1 MERKF
6 LHKSA
11 KPARPTLLLLVF
23 SKRLFSG
30 KYCNRHGREVGEKK
44 EFCSFLRTW
53 TLLGVRW
60 VFSGCGFCRFHCNIW
75 LGLPVRLAYIS
86 KMIWQ
91 FPPWFYQDHIYRGT
105 NISECIRIWK
115 VCVAFVLGILQ
126 FSSHPSYSRSSLF
139 LPSVLCMHDLYGHL
153 MLVASIAI
161 TGYSV
166 PFIICTRI
174 LNEIHVTRSLTPILL
189 LTLLCGVWPPRCM
202 LYIII
207 HGHHLPPYLL
217 SRVPPTWLPLL
228 EGLTWLLVVE
238 LKQIG

>member
-1 MERKF
+1 
-6 LHKSA
+6 
-11 KPARPTLLLLVF
+11 
-23 SKRLFSG
+23 
-30 KYCNRHGREVGEKK
+30 
-44 EFCSFLRTW
+44 
-53 TLLGVRW
+53 
-60 VFSGCGFCRFHCNIW
+60 
-75 LGLPVRLAYIS
+75 
-86 KMIWQ
+86 
-91 FPPWFYQDHIYRGT
+91 
-105 NISECIRIWK
+105 
-115 VCVAFVLGILQ
+115 
-126 FSSHPSYSRSSLF
+126 
-139 LPSVLCMHDLYGHL
+139 MHDLYGHL